1 MLYVSALSPT
11 TICAMNKKNVRDI
24 ELAGKRVIM
33 RVDFN
38 VPLDGDTIT
47 DDTRIRAA
55 LPTIEYILDQGAGLV
70 LMSHLGRPKGKR
82 VPEMSLAPAAAHLQ
96 ELLQRD
102 VAIAGDCIGEAVAA
116 QAAAVQPG
124 QVLMLENT
132 RFHAAEEG
140 KGPDLQE
147 PQREMARQLAA
158 LGDIYVN
165 DAFGAAHRAHA
176 STAVIAEFAEA
187 AVAGF
192 LIEKELEF
200 LGKALESPERPFV
213 AIIGGAKVSGK
224 LELLKAL
231 VGKVDTAVV
240 GGGMAYT
247 FFKAQGRKIGNSLHE
262 DDLLDTVNEII
273 ADAVTNGVDVLL
285 PVDNVIADD
294 FSETANTQVVSG
306 DIPDGWEG
314 MDIGPATIEKFSTII
329 AAAKTIVWNG
339 PLGCFEMAPF
349 AKGTMAVCQAI
360 GAADAVSIVGGGDSV
375 AAVQQSGLADRFD
388 HVSTG
393 GGALLEFLEGKIL
406 PGIAALNSK

>member
-1 MLYVSALSPT
+1 
-11 TICAMNKKNVRDI
+11 MNKKSVRDI

-38 VPLDGDTIT
+38 VPLDGNTIT
-47 DDTRIRAA
+47 DDTRIQAA

-82 VPEMSLAPAAAHLQ
+82 VPEMSLAPAARRLQ
-96 ELLQRD
+96 ELLQRN
-102 VAIAGDCIGEAVAA
+102 VVIADDCIGDAVAA

-140 KGPDLQE
+140 KGPNLQE
-147 PQREMARQLAA
+147 PQRDMARQLAA

-176 STAVIAEFAEA
+176 STAVVAEFAEV
-187 AVAGF
+187 AVTGF
-192 LIEKELEF
+192 LIERELEY

-224 LELLKAL
+224 LEVLKAL
-231 VGKVDTAVV
+231 VGKVDTAVI

-247 FFKAQGRKIGNSLHE
+247 FFKAQRRKIGNSLHE
-262 DDLLDTVNEII
+262 DDLLDTVNGIL
-273 ADAVTNGVDVLL
+273 ADGVANGVDVLL

-294 FSETANTQVVSG
+294 FSETANIQVVTG

-314 MDIGPATIEKFSTII
+314 MDIGPATIKKLSAII

-349 AKGTMAVCQAI
+349 AKGTMAVCEEIA
-360 GAADAVSIVGGGDSV
+360 AADAVSIVGGGDSV
-375 AAVQQSGLADRFD
+375 AAVRQSGLADRFD
-388 HVSTG
+388 HISTG

-406 PGIAALNSK
+406 PGIAGLNGK

>member
-1 MLYVSALSPT
+1 
-11 TICAMNKKNVRDI
+11 MNKKSVRDI

-38 VPLDGDTIT
+38 VPLDGNTIT
-47 DDTRIRAA
+47 DDTRIQAA

-82 VPEMSLAPAAAHLQ
+82 VPEMSLAPAARRLQ
-96 ELLQRD
+96 ELLQRN
-102 VAIAGDCIGEAVAA
+102 VVIADDCIGDAVAA

-140 KGPDLQE
+140 KGPNLQE
-147 PQREMARQLAA
+147 PQRDMARQLAA

-176 STAVIAEFAEA
+176 STAVVAEFAEV
-187 AVAGF
+187 AVTGF
-192 LIEKELEF
+192 LIERELEY

-224 LELLKAL
+224 LEVLKAL
-231 VGKVDTAVV
+231 VGKVDTAVI

-262 DDLLDTVNEII
+262 DDLLDTVNGIL
-273 ADAVTNGVDVLL
+273 AAGVANGVDVLL

-294 FSETANTQVVSG
+294 FSETANIQVVTG

-314 MDIGPATIEKFSTII
+314 MDIGPATIKKFSAII

-349 AKGTMAVCQAI
+349 AKGTMAVCEEIA
-360 GAADAVSIVGGGDSV
+360 AADALSIVGGGDSV
-375 AAVQQSGLADRFD
+375 AAVRQSGLADRFD
-388 HVSTG
+388 HISTG

-406 PGIAALNSK
+406 PGIAGLNGK

>member
-1 MLYVSALSPT
+1 
-11 TICAMNKKNVRDI
+11 MNKKNVRDI

>member
-1 MLYVSALSPT
+1 
-11 TICAMNKKNVRDI
+11 MNKKNVRDI

-187 AVAGF
+187 AVADF

>member
-1 MLYVSALSPT
+1 
-11 TICAMNKKNVRDI
+11 MNKKSVRDI

-38 VPLDGDTIT
+38 VPLDGNAIT

-82 VPEMSLAPAAAHLQ
+82 VPEMSVAPPAWRLQ
-96 ELLQRD
+96 ELLQRN
-102 VAIAGDCIGEAVAA
+102 VVIADDCIGDAVAT

-140 KGPDLQE
+140 KGPNLQE
-147 PQREMARQLAA
+147 PQRDMARQLAA

-176 STAVIAEFAEA
+176 STAVVAEFAEV
-187 AVAGF
+187 AVTGF
-192 LIEKELEF
+192 LIERELEY

-224 LELLKAL
+224 LEVLKAL
-231 VGKVDTAVV
+231 VGKVDTAVI

-262 DDLLDTVNEII
+262 DDLLDTVNGIL
-273 ADAVTNGVDVLL
+273 ADGAANGVDVLL

-294 FSETANTQVVSG
+294 FSETANIQVVTG
-306 DIPDGWEG
+306 EIPDGWEG
-314 MDIGPATIEKFSTII
+314 MDIGPATIKKLSAII

-339 PLGCFEMAPF
+339 PLCCFEMAPF
-349 AKGTMAVCQAI
+349 AKGTMAVCEEIA
-360 GAADAVSIVGGGDSV
+360 AADAVSIVGGGDSV
-375 AAVQQSGLADRFD
+375 AAVQQSGLADHFD
-388 HVSTG
+388 HISTG

-406 PGIAALNSK
+406 PGIAVLNGK

>member
-1 MLYVSALSPT
+1 
-11 TICAMNKKNVRDI
+11 MNKKSVRDI

-38 VPLDGDTIT
+38 VPLDGNTIT
-47 DDTRIRAA
+47 DDTRIQAA

-82 VPEMSLAPAAAHLQ
+82 VPEMSLAPAARRLQ
-96 ELLQRD
+96 ELLQRN
-102 VAIAGDCIGEAVAA
+102 VVIADDCIGDAVAA

-140 KGPDLQE
+140 KGPNLQE
-147 PQREMARQLAA
+147 PQRDMARQLAA

-176 STAVIAEFAEA
+176 STAVVAEFAEV
-187 AVAGF
+187 AVTGF
-192 LIEKELEF
+192 LIERELEY

-224 LELLKAL
+224 LEVLKAL
-231 VGKVDTAVV
+231 VGKVDTAVI

-262 DDLLDTVNEII
+262 DDLLDTVNGIL
-273 ADAVTNGVDVLL
+273 AAGVANGVDVLL

-294 FSETANTQVVSG
+294 FSETANIQVVTG

-314 MDIGPATIEKFSTII
+314 MDIGPATIKKFSAII
-329 AAAKTIVWNG
+329 ADAKTIVWNG

-349 AKGTMAVCQAI
+349 AKGTMAVCEEIA
-360 GAADAVSIVGGGDSV
+360 AADALSIVGGGDSV
-375 AAVQQSGLADRFD
+375 AAVRQSGLADRFD
-388 HVSTG
+388 HISTG

-406 PGIAALNSK
+406 PGIAGLNGK

>member
-1 MLYVSALSPT
+1 
-11 TICAMNKKNVRDI
+11 MNKKSVRDI

-38 VPLDGDTIT
+38 VPLDGNTIT
-47 DDTRIRAA
+47 DDTRIQAA

-82 VPEMSLAPAAAHLQ
+82 VPEMSLAPAARRLQ
-96 ELLQRD
+96 ELLQRN
-102 VAIAGDCIGEAVAA
+102 VVIADDCIGDAVAA

-140 KGPDLQE
+140 KGPNLQE
-147 PQREMARQLAA
+147 PQRDMARQLAA

-176 STAVIAEFAEA
+176 STAVVAEFAEV
-187 AVAGF
+187 AVTGF
-192 LIEKELEF
+192 LIERELEY

-224 LELLKAL
+224 LEVLKAL
-231 VGKVDTAVV
+231 VGKVDTAVI

-262 DDLLDTVNEII
+262 DDLLDTVNGIL
-273 ADAVTNGVDVLL
+273 AAGVAKGVDVLL

-294 FSETANTQVVSG
+294 FSETANIQVVTG

-314 MDIGPATIEKFSTII
+314 MDIGPATIKKFSAII
-329 AAAKTIVWNG
+329 ADAKTIVWNG

-349 AKGTMAVCQAI
+349 AKGTMAVCEEIA
-360 GAADAVSIVGGGDSV
+360 AADALSIVGGGDSV
-375 AAVQQSGLADRFD
+375 AAVRQSGLADRFD
-388 HVSTG
+388 HISTG

-406 PGIAALNSK
+406 PGIAGLNGK